1 MQPGSYLL
9 ESPQV
14 PVLDSSPTAMPVFI
28 GYTQTGRQAFPIRI
42 RTFGDFERVFGLAD
56 PAGEAM
62 LYWSV
67 RQFFDSGG
75 QDCYALSCGSF
86 EDFRSRGENE
96 FFSGIFSKE
105 IHEVLRG
112 IPEITLL
119 CLPDSTCR
127 NRISASHKMDGTLC
141 TLWGHALEY
150 CLDQQHA
157 FAIFD
162 APSDISKAVECLG
175 YGFGHLFSYG
185 ACYWPPLI
193 TSYFNNNGARLSI
206 PPCGAV
212 AAAFAVN
219 DKSRGFWHA
228 PANLALNGVAVRPS
242 AASQGE
248 ALFSEDT
255 WSINLIRSF
264 PGRGT
269 RVWGARTLAS
279 ASEQTWLYIQTR
291 RTVSLI
297 ARELKALA
305 ANFVF
310 GPNAPVAWRQF
321 EALATLHLKRM
332 WQNGALIGAQQRDA
346 FTVQVGPIGE
356 ATDAYGQDRALTARI
371 SLRLAAPAENILIEL
386 ALQTESASPAEVG
399 DA

>member
-1 MQPGSYLL
+1 MQPGSLL
-9 ESPQV
+9 VESPQV
-14 PVLDSSPTAMPVFI
+14 SALDSSPTAVPVFI
-28 GYTQTGRQAFPIRI
+28 GYTQTGPQALPLRI
-42 RTFGDFERVFGLAD
+42 RTFADFERLFGGAD
-56 PAGEAM
+56 SAGEAM

-75 QDCYALSCGSF
+75 HDCYALSCGDY
-86 EDFRSRGENE
+86 EDFRRKNTIE
-96 FFSGIFSKE
+96 FFSSIFSSAIYNVIE
-105 IHEVLRG
+105 SVA
-112 IPEITLL
+112 EITLL
-119 CLPDSTCR
+119 CLPDATAES
-127 NRISASHKMDGTLC
+127 RISASDNLDPTLA

-150 CLDQQHA
+150 CAKQKHV

-162 APSDISKAVECLG
+162 APSDIRKAVECMDFN
-175 YGFGHLFSYG
+175 FGELFGYG

-193 TSYFNNNGARLSI
+193 TSRFNNNGERISI

-212 AAAFAVN
+212 AAAFAAN

-242 AASQGE
+242 AAAQGE
-248 ALFSEDT
+248 KLFSADS

-269 RVWGARTLAS
+269 RIWGARTLAN

-297 ARELKALA
+297 ERELKALA

-321 EALATLHLKRM
+321 EALATLRLKRM
-332 WQNGALIGAQQRDA
+332 WQNGALIGVQQHDA

-356 ATDAYGQDRALTARI
+356 ATEAYGQHGSFTARI
-371 SLRLAAPAENILIEL
+371 SLRLAAPAESILIEL
-386 ALQTESASPAEVG
+386 VLQTEPASPAEVG